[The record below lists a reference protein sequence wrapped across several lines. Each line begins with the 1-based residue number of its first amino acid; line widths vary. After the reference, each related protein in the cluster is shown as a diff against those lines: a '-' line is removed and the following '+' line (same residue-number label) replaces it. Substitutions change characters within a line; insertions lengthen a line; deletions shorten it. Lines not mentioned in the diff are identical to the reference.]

1 MMVIKNEIE
10 AILAPLSLSERI
22 ALLESLGKKYRR
34 ENSKRLNNLQ
44 FGRIDNDRP
53 DLVALKD
60 QNG

>member
-34 ENSKRLNNLQ
+34 ENSVRINSKQ
-44 FGRIDNDRP
+44 MGRIVDVRP
-53 DLVALKD
+53 DEINLKH
-60 QNG
+60 G